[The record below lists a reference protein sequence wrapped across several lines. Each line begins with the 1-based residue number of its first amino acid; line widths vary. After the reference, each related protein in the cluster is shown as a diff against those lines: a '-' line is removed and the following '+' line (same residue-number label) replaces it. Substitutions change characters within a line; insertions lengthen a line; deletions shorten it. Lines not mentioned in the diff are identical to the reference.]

1 MDATRGTST
10 HEQLQ
15 NGARP
20 VDATADALA
29 IKEAALEAASSVS
42 GFYQVSHDF
51 LEHQTKERPYAV
63 LGTAAGL
70 GFILGGGLAS
80 RLAGVLLAVGGRVLA
95 NQVLENSLNDDDDE

>member
-1 MDATRGTST
+1 MDATRGTPA

-20 VDATADALA
+20 AGAADAIA

-42 GFYQVSHDF
+42 SLYQTSHEF
-51 LEHQTKERPYAV
+51 LERQTKERPYVV

-80 RLAGVLLAVGGRVLA
+80 RLAGVLLAAGGRLLA
-95 NQVLENSLNDDDDE
+95 SQVLENSLNSESNE